1 MESRADMLRRRDRRV
16 FRWSFG
22 IAVVAHGLVLAF
34 GPWFRSDPVSLSA
47 TELVER
53 GPPTLGGVPVEV
65 FFGPPAIVLAEDSLE
80 MQPPGRVLRASR
92 AVPPPVGCASND
104 WLARGSAEGRVRLTL
119 RETGRV
125 ETVAILEGTG
135 DRCWDMIVAGLAGDL
150 LYRWLPSERFPM
162 PVELVQ
168 PVTVTLSG
176 M

>member
-1 MESRADMLRRRDRRV
+1 MEARADLLRRRDRRV
-16 FRWSFG
+16 FRWSFA
-22 IAVVAHGLVLAF
+22 IAVVVHGLVLAF
-34 GPWFRSDPVSLSA
+34 GPWFRTEPVSLSA
-47 TELVER
+47 TELVES
-53 GPPTLGGVPVEV
+53 GPPALGGIPVDV
-65 FFGPPAIVLAEDSLE
+65 FFGPPAIVLAADSLE
-80 MQPPGRVLRASR
+80 TQPPGRVLRAFR
-92 AVPPPVGCASND
+92 AIPAPVGCATND
-104 WLARGSAEGRVRLTL
+104 WLARESAAGSVRLTL

-125 ETVAILEGTG
+125 ETVEIVEGTG